1 MPAVDAVAVVVVP
14 FVVVDAEAAATKCQ
28 EKNRVG
34 SVQFRY

>member
-1 MPAVDAVAVVVVP
+1 MPAVDAVAAVVP